1 MALIETSRRRCG
13 YAPADRYQPPPP
25 PPPPP
30 PPEDPPPPE
39 PLLDPGAVEAE
50 LIVLEREEPTVS
62 AKLVGLLHG
71 LLEPEYHPNRCWP
84 CAAAA
89 ARTPEKR
96 SAQRF
101 STPSAM
107 A

>member
-39 PLLDPGAVEAE
+39 PLLEPGAVDADATVLASEAPP
-50 LIVLEREEPTVS
+50 VP
-62 AKLVGLLHG
+62 AKRPGPAHTWP
-71 LLEPEYHPNRCWP
+71 EPEYQPNVLPWRVGAAS
-84 CAAAA
+84 AAASTEA
-89 ARTPEKR
+89 NL
-96 SAQRF
+96 SAQWF
-101 STPSAM
+101 ST
-107 A
+107 